1 MQANPKTQD
10 NHADAERSLKKESI
24 ELVATRKSNEALDDA
39 ELSAVEAQQTETIV
53 VSTQVISSPRSMLY
67 IQQDSRLYTSILTFG
82 SVLVVVAVYA
92 TLVFI

>member
-1 MQANPKTQD
+1 MQTNPKTQD
-10 NHADAERSLKKESI
+10 IHDDAKRSLKKESI

-39 ELSAVEAQQTETIV
+39 ELSAVESHQPETLV

-92 TLVFI
+92 TLVFL